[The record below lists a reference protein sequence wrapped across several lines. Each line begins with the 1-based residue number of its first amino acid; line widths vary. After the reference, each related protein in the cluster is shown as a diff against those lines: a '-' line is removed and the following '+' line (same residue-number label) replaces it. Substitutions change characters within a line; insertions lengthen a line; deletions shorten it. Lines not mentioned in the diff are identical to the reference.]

1 MRKRKEEDRK
11 RRRRKGNRGCEW
23 VRGSLR
29 SGNIF
34 CYALGRSRIANL
46 APLSIIVHNGPALSG
61 FKENFP
67 LTRLNF
73 IAIKNVLIFGQR
85 LR

>member
-61 FKENFP
+61 LKENFP
-67 LTRLNF
+67 LSLNE
-73 IAIKNVLIFGQR
+73 IPS
-85 LR
+85 